1 MKRSKS
7 TLTIVYKS
15 SQGPT
20 ALDEEIEEI
29 VGEERSS
36 SGFDFFERERD
47 MEWRL
52 ESSRANKAKELVHSF
67 LASNSDCISFRIE
80 VEAK

>member
-1 MKRSKS
+1 MKYSKS
-7 TLTIVYKS
+7 ILTVVYKS
-15 SQGPT
+15 NQGPT

-29 VGEERSS
+29 VGKERSS

-47 MEWRL
+47 IEWRM
-52 ESSRANKAKELVHSF
+52 ESGRANRAKELVHNF